1 MRSCRSSDV
10 RRHLSEAGR
19 PWRLV
24 FGSSLLVGV
33 VQVAM
38 IRELSAY
45 HALASVDLSIRLV
58 VAVVIAAYGLG
69 AALSPLIRRL
79 GEARVLAG
87 LGAGMAVY
95 LVALLIAAL
104 WWLEPQLAARAVDA
118 PRLLVLGLLVS
129 PPFIACG
136 MVIAH
141 VTRLMQQR
149 CPARIG
155 AFIGLSLV
163 GTLAGVVVSH
173 HYAQWIGVNSL
184 LVLAAGCSLPLLLD
198 RPLLAGA
205 VALLLAA
212 APLESWLEAQRE
224 NRPDFYSPV
233 SADNTTRVFSG
244 WSPHQKVD
252 LYTFRGEVL
261 LGCYNGFWQWWTA
274 ARTDHPN
281 AFPGYDLLYD
291 AAWIKGGDVLVI
303 GSGAGMG
310 LLHLEESQPRSITAV
325 ELDPLV
331 VKLARDRFSEFND
344 RVYDRVDVYAMD
356 GRSFLEA
363 TDQQFDVIIYEG
375 SFLTAAHPKVAVSVE
390 NYLYT
395 REGMGVALDRLRPE
409 GLGLVLFAGPTRA
422 FDRVREA
429 IESHA
434 VPVAALQLSYSG
446 TLWRDLPAL
455 VFSRSAEQVEQV
467 YARVLSAGGTQ
478 KASAYSLAAEAD
490 APISDAR
497 PFLYAGAEGELR
509 PLAWLVA
516 SAVAAWLLGLAASGR
531 RRPLGRQVRQLRAYY
546 FFIGVAF
553 MLVQYGLVS
562 MFRSFFGDPVST
574 AYAVVLLLL
583 GGMAIGST
591 RLPAFLAWPRAR
603 RWGLAAAALSISC
616 AALGWLPLDLAF
628 QPVLIRLLVAALV
641 VLPGAVLLGIFFPL
655 GLRGQPPEAV
665 TSAYVFD
672 ALGTVVG
679 FLLFYLIA
687 LGSGIPLALGAG
699 GLVYTGAWALLP
711 RVRGT
716 G

>member
-1 MRSCRSSDV
+1 MRSCRSSDA
-10 RRHLSEAGR
+10 RRRLSEAGR

-24 FGSSLLVGV
+24 FGSSLLVGI

-87 LGAGMAVY
+87 LGGGMAVY

-129 PPFIACG
+129 PPFVACG
-136 MVIAH
+136 MVVAH

-198 RPLLAGA
+198 RPLLAAA
-205 VALLLAA
+205 VALLVTAV
-212 APLESWLEAQRE
+212 PPESWLEAQRE
-224 NRPDFYSPV
+224 NRPAFYQPV

-252 LYTFRGEVL
+252 LYTFRNEVL

-291 AAWIKGGDVLVI
+291 AAWMKGSDVLVI

-344 RVYDRVDVYAMD
+344 RIYDRVDVYAMD

-363 TDQQFDVIIYEG
+363 TDQQFAAIIYEG

-395 REGMGVALDRLRPE
+395 REGMGAALDRLRPE
-409 GLGLVLFAGPTRA
+409 GLGIVLFAGPTRA

-434 VPVAALQLSYSG
+434 VPVAALQLSYQG

-455 VFSRSAEQVEQV
+455 VFSRSAERVEQV
-467 YARVLSAGGTQ
+467 FARVLSAGGGR

-497 PFLYAGAEGELR
+497 PFLYAGAEGEL
-509 PLAWLVA
+509 
-516 SAVAAWLLGLAASGR
+516 
-531 RRPLGRQVRQLRAYY
+531 
-546 FFIGVAF
+546 AF

-583 GGMAIGST
+583 GGMAIGSA
-591 RLPAFLAWPRAR
+591 RLPAFLAWPRVR
-603 RWGLAAAALSISC
+603 RWGLAAVALSISC

-628 QPVLIRLLVAALV
+628 QPAAIRLLVAALV
-641 VLPGAVLLGIFFPL
+641 VLPGAVLLGVFFPL
-655 GLRGQPPEAV
+655 GLRDQPPEAV

-687 LGSGIPLALGAG
+687 LGSGIPLALVAG
-699 GLVYTGAWALLP
+699 GLVYTVAWGLLP
-711 RVRGT
+711 RMRDAG
-716 G
+716 

>member
-1 MRSCRSSDV
+1 
-10 RRHLSEAGR
+10 
-19 PWRLV
+19 
-24 FGSSLLVGV
+24 
-33 VQVAM
+33 
-38 IRELSAY
+38 
-45 HALASVDLSIRLV
+45 
-58 VAVVIAAYGLG
+58 
-69 AALSPLIRRL
+69 
-79 GEARVLAG
+79 
-87 LGAGMAVY
+87 MAVY

-104 WWLEPQLAARAVDA
+104 WWLEPQLSVRAVDA

-129 PPFIACG
+129 PPFVACG
-136 MVIAH
+136 MVVTH
-141 VTRLMQQR
+141 VTRLIQER
-149 CPARIG
+149 CPGRIG

-163 GTLAGVVVSH
+163 GTLAGVVISH

-205 VALLLAA
+205 VAVLVTAV
-212 APLESWLEAQRE
+212 PPESWLEAQRE
-224 NRPDFYSPV
+224 GRPSFYLPV

-252 LYTFRGEVL
+252 LYSFRDEVL
-261 LGCYNGFWQWWTA
+261 LGCYNGFWQWWVA

-281 AFPGYDLLYD
+281 SFPGYDLLYD
-291 AAWIKGGDVLVI
+291 AAWIKGRDVLVI

-331 VKLARDRFSEFND
+331 VKLARDRFSDFNNHI
-344 RVYDRVDVYAMD
+344 YDRVDVYAMD

-363 TDQQFDVIIYEG
+363 TDQRFDVIIYEG

-395 REGMGVALDRLRPE
+395 REGIRVALDRLRPE
-409 GLGLVLFAGPTRA
+409 GLGIVLFNGPPRA

-434 VPVAALQLSYSG
+434 VSVAALRLSYRG

-455 VFSRSAEQVEQV
+455 VFGRSGERVEQV
-467 YARVLSAGGTQ
+467 FARVLSGGGFR
-478 KASAYSLAAEAD
+478 KASAYSLPAEAD

-516 SAVAAWLLGLAASGR
+516 SAVAVCLLGLAAAGR
-531 RRPLGRQVRQLRAYY
+531 RGLRSRHGRRLRAYY
-546 FFIGVAF
+546 FFIGIAF

-583 GGMAIGST
+583 AGMAIGSA
-591 RLPAFLAWPRAR
+591 RLPMFLSWPRAR

-616 AALGWLPLDLAF
+616 VALGWLPLDLAF
-628 QPVLIRLLVAALV
+628 QPAAIRLLVAAV
-641 VLPGAVLLGIFFPL
+641 VVVPGAVLLGVFFPL
-655 GLRGQPPEAV
+655 GLRDQPPEAV

-687 LGSGIPLALGAG
+687 LGSGIPLALVAG
-699 GLVYTGAWALLP
+699 GLTYVVAWRFLP
-711 RVRGT
+711 QPQSQ
-716 G
+716 

>member
-1 MRSCRSSDV
+1 
-10 RRHLSEAGR
+10 
-19 PWRLV
+19 
-24 FGSSLLVGV
+24 
-33 VQVAM
+33 M

-87 LGAGMAVY
+87 LGGGMALY

-104 WWLEPQLAARAVDA
+104 WWLEPQLSARAVDA
-118 PRLLVLGLLVS
+118 PRLLTLGLLVS
-129 PPFIACG
+129 PPFVACG

-141 VTRLMQQR
+141 VTRLIQQR
-149 CPARIG
+149 SPGRIG

-184 LVLAAGCSLPLLLD
+184 LVLAAGCALPLLLD
-198 RPLLAGA
+198 RPLLAGTL
-205 VALLLAA
+205 ALLLAA
-212 APLESWLEAQRE
+212 APLESWLETQRE
-224 NRPDFYSPV
+224 SRPYFYPPV

-252 LYTFRGEVL
+252 LYTFRDEVL

-291 AAWIKGGDVLVI
+291 AAWIEGRDVLVI

-310 LLHLEESQPRSITAV
+310 LLHIEESRPRSITAV

-331 VKLARDRFSEFND
+331 VKLARDRFSDFND
-344 RVYDRVDVYAMD
+344 RIYDRVDVYAMD

-363 TDQQFDVIIYEG
+363 TDRRFDVIIYEG

-434 VPVAALQLSYSG
+434 VPVAALQLSYAG

-455 VFSRSAEQVEQV
+455 VFSRSAERVEQV
-467 YARVLSAGGTQ
+467 FARVLAGGQ
-478 KASAYSLAAEAD
+478 KASTYALAARAH

-509 PLAWLVA
+509 PLAWLA
-516 SAVAAWLLGLAASGR
+516 AGAVAAWLLGLAAPV
-531 RRPLGRQVRQLRAYY
+531 RRPLRGRQGRQLRAYY
-546 FFIGVAF
+546 FLIGIAF

-583 GGMAIGST
+583 GGMAIGSA
-591 RLPAFLAWPRAR
+591 RLSAFLAWPRAR
-603 RWGLAAAALSISC
+603 RWGLAAAALVISC
-616 AALGWLPLDLAF
+616 AALAWLPLDLAF
-628 QPVLIRLLVAALV
+628 EPAPIRLLVAALV
-641 VLPGAVLLGIFFPL
+641 VLPGAVLLGVFFPL

-687 LGSGIPLALGAG
+687 LGSGILFALGAG
-699 GLVYTGAWALLP
+699 GLVYVAAWGVLP
-711 RVRGT
+711 RARGAE
-716 G
+716 